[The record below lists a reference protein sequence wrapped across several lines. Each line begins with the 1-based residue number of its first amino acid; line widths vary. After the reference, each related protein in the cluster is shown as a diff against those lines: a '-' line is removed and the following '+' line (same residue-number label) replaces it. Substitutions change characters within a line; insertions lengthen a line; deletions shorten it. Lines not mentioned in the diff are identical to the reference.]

1 VTWVYSNR
9 TRPSSRARSM
19 MPRASASSTMGSTAW
34 ESSTATTG
42 DVTLRLS
49 CERMFDTVRHG
60 RRMRRRGERPSLR
73 VCARLGVVPMAG
85 SREGSFPRH
94 ADHRDGR
101 LCRGD
106 APVAGSAFARGIR
119 ARGSS
124 ARRLT
129 HSNRSA
135 SSHATTPSRAGT
147 SRRIGL
153 HIASLCTPT
162 VRCLTCCC
170 GVVAQSLG
178 TTAGLK
184 RPTSSPSAVGMRTG
198 RET

>member
-1 VTWVYSNR
+1 M
-9 TRPSSRARSM
+9 A
-19 MPRASASSTMGSTAW
+19 G
-34 ESSTATTG
+34 G
-42 DVTLRLS
+42 
-49 CERMFDTVRHG
+49 
-60 RRMRRRGERPSLR
+60 MRRRGERPSLR

-170 GVVAQSLG
+170 GVVAQSWG

-198 RET
+198 RGLEGTCGCLRAGHRRKHSPNPGRTHSHAAVRSHAHADVRTWHSC